1 MLEARPQ
8 AMPRIGDDAAHRG
21 RCGDI
26 VEAERQRRRGRPAGA
41 RRAGG
46 LVEICF
52 APEKEPT
59 SIRHRNYG
67 RQYLGTRAGRQPSL
81 AGTASGETLDRCP

>member
-1 MLEARPQ
+1 MYVPSAAASDARSEA
-8 AMPRIGDDAAHRG
+8 AGDAAHRG

-46 LVEICF
+46 LVGICF

-67 RQYLGTRAGRQPSL
+67 RQY
-81 AGTASGETLDRCP
+81 